1 MGTNDD
7 VENKTEKSDMDRAE
21 RIAQIDKILQDLDY
35 AESKE
40 SAREARFYRKEKET
54 QHSNSSDSWSTY
66 QRRTAYA
73 RQFEQTTSAKQTNS
87 QQIKTGQSK
96 KTKQPKKPSKVW
108 NFICIYAWFNVFGV
122 GLFFLIVPDWFEMST
137 FTGLVVSSILMFF
150 SVMRISRRFNVV
162 MYKALPLRKKFTNK
176 IAAILLFVPMIAAS
190 ALYYMSVYGINI
202 NSFAQGFVPVHVGSQ
217 NPDFSEIIPMLAWV
231 LPICIYAMCIEVLM
245 LTSIRRFVMK
255 LLIFFIKY
263 VLTFVLF
270 LFITTALS
278 YMVSTLGVFL
288 MGDSFGSGNIW
299 TSLSGY
305 FQFTLDADLGE
316 EVQLGFLSTSSVFIS
331 TLTGAASYRELTD
344 ICMDHMY
351 EKRTSSFISRLTDYF
366 KKPDCILLIVMTVFS
381 AVSSVVL
388 HVLAQG
394 SGSQIAKVAYYV
406 FAIGWVIA
414 GVLFVIDTKVIPYLA
429 SFALMYFVEEVISV
443 SLFGGMQLWSATILV
458 WGIRL
463 VCFSYM
469 AALITFM
476 INFSKEYDSSY
487 MKNPEFSSH
496 FMEGN
501 IIKVC
506 SAFAKV
512 YKDA

>member
-7 VENKTEKSDMDRAE
+7 VKKNKKSDEERAE
-21 RIAQIDKILQDLDY
+21 RSARIEKILQDLDY
-35 AESKE
+35 SESKE
-40 SAREARFYRKEKET
+40 SAREACFSQKEREA
-54 QHSNSSDSWSTY
+54 QYSNRSDSRSTY
-66 QRRTAYA
+66 RRRTTYA
-73 RQFEQTTSAKQTNS
+73 WQSEQIRNAKQTSS
-87 QQIKTGQSK
+87 QQIKSRQSK
-96 KTKQPKKPSKVW
+96 KAKQPKKPSKVW
-108 NFICIYAWFNVFGV
+108 NFICIYAWLNVFGV
-122 GLFFLIVPDWFEMST
+122 GLILLIVPDWFEMST
-137 FTGLVVSSILMFF
+137 FTGLVVGSILMFF

-190 ALYYMSVYGINI
+190 VLYFMSVYGINI
-202 NSFAQGFVPVHVGSQ
+202 YSFALGFVPVHVGSQ

-255 LLIFFIKY
+255 LLTFFVRY

-288 MGDSFGSGNIW
+288 MRDSLGSGNIW
-299 TSLSGY
+299 TSLNGY

-316 EVQLGFLSTSSVFIS
+316 EVKLGFLSTSGVFIS

-351 EKRTSSFISRLTDYF
+351 EKRTSSFVSRLTDYF

-388 HVLAQG
+388 YVLAQG

-429 SFALMYFVEEVISV
+429 TFALMYFVEKVISV
-443 SLFGGMQLWSATILV
+443 SLFGGMQLWRATILV

-476 INFSKEYDSSY
+476 INSSKEYDPSY
-487 MKNPEFSSH
+487 VKDPEFSSA

-501 IIKVC
+501 IFKIF
-506 SAFAKV
+506 SAFAKE
-512 YKDA
+512 